1 MTTEQTNQPRVLSP
15 EELGAFVR
23 IMRDIRKWSQEQL
36 SGISGLS
43 VRTIQRVESGQH
55 SDLDTRRALARAFE
69 FEDIDA
75 LNKPYHFPTE
85 EEIEAEKEKF
95 DREHITLKA
104 LPLTTGKL
112 LAQLADTTAMDLITP
127 GFEMTREADET
138 FALLTDYFREY
149 RDCADL
155 YQEKDKLDIH
165 DEMQGHIDNLRE
177 LGVSLCYATRK
188 VAVRSRDET
197 AKPMEMLTV
206 YLVTFPLGKEP
217 AEFSTPREMS
227 IGF

>member
-1 MTTEQTNQPRVLSP
+1 MI
-15 EELGAFVR
+15 A
-23 IMRDIRKWSQEQL
+23 
-36 SGISGLS
+36 GL
-43 VRTIQRVESGQH
+43 I
-55 SDLDTRRALARAFE
+55 
-69 FEDIDA
+69 
-75 LNKPYHFPTE
+75 
-85 EEIEAEKEKF
+85 
-95 DREHITLKA
+95 
-104 LPLTTGKL
+104 
-112 LAQLADTTAMDLITP
+112 
-127 GFEMTREADET
+127 
-138 FALLTDYFREY
+138 TDYFREY

-217 AEFSTPREMS
+217 AEFATPREMS

>member
-1 MTTEQTNQPRVLSP
+1 MTTEQTKQLRLLSP
-15 EELGAFVR
+15 EELAAFVK

-43 VRTIQRVESGQH
+43 VRTIQRVEGGRH

-75 LNKPYHFPTE
+75 LNKPFHFPTE
-85 EEIEAEKEKF
+85 AEIEAEKEKF
-95 DREHITLKA
+95 DREHITLEV

-112 LAQLADTTAMDLITP
+112 LAQLAETTVMDLITQ

-155 YQEKDKLDIH
+155 YQERDKLDIH
-165 DEMQGHIDNLRE
+165 DEMQSHIDSLKE
-177 LGVSLCYATRK
+177 LGVSLCYGTRK
-188 VAVRSRDET
+188 VTVRFRDDT
-197 AKPMEMLTV
+197 AKPMEMLTL
-206 YLVTFPLGKEP
+206 YLVSFPLGKEP
-217 AEFSTPREMS
+217 AEFATPRDMP
-227 IGF
+227 IRF

>member
-1 MTTEQTNQPRVLSP
+1 MTTEQTKQPRLLSP
-15 EELGAFVR
+15 EELAAFVK

-197 AKPMEMLTV
+197 AKPVEMLTV

-217 AEFSTPREMS
+217 AEFATPREMS